1 MAVPELVCLL
11 RPAGRAGPAAG
22 EPVDAAGVGA
32 HLGLRRPSGVPEEG
46 WMLLWLTR
54 RPAGLFLAL
63 VLAVVAL
70 MVALDVRPPER
81 PRPYEPPAR
90 CRLVPSQAGTWG
102 AARCL
107 HVPARHHPEGR

>member
-1 MAVPELVCLL
+1 
-11 RPAGRAGPAAG
+11 
-22 EPVDAAGVGA
+22 
-32 HLGLRRPSGVPEEG
+32 
-46 WMLLWLTR
+46 MLLWLTR
-54 RPAGLFLAL
+54 RPGGLFLAL

-70 MVALDVRPPER
+70 MLALDVRPPER
-81 PRPYEPPAR
+81 AREYEPPAP